1 MVKIIM
7 DEAEA
12 AIYHGI
18 ELDLMGFMGYSALWI
33 QIDPNSFSGSMV
45 RV

>member
-7 DEAEA
+7 DEA

-18 ELDLMGFMGYSALWI
+18 ELDLMGYYVGYSALWI
-33 QIDPNSFSGSMV
+33 QIDPNRFSGSMV